1 MRLILMQFVTVDG
14 VCQGPG
20 APDEDVSD
28 GFTHG
33 GWLVPFIDERFIDVV
48 RDWTTRADA
57 FLFGRRTYEAFALA
71 WPAMD
76 DPDDPV
82 ASALNGRPKYV
93 ATRTLTT
100 TTWQPATILDGDLT
114 AQVGGL
120 KAQPGRELQVHG
132 SASLGWWLL
141 DAGLVDELRLV
152 VAPVI
157 LGDGH
162 RLLPA
167 GTAATGLRLLRHEQT
182 PAGLG
187 LHVYETAGEPSFGTY
202 GAGGDGAAVDGDR

>member
-1 MRLILMQFVTVDG
+1 MRLVLMQFVTVDG

-20 APDEDVSD
+20 APDEDTTD
-28 GFTHG
+28 GFTRG
-33 GWLVPFIDERFIDVV
+33 GWLVPFLEEHFLAIV
-48 RDWTTRADA
+48 RDWTVQADA
-57 FLFGRRTYEAFALA
+57 FLFGRRTYEAFAVA

-82 ASALNGRPKYV
+82 ATALNRRPKYV

-100 TTWQPATILDGDLT
+100 APWQPATILGGDLP
-114 AQVGGL
+114 AEVGEL
-120 KAQPGRELQVHG
+120 KAQPGREVQVHG
-132 SASLGWWLL
+132 SATLGRWLL

-157 LGDGH
+157 LGTGR
-162 RLLPA
+162 RLLPP
-167 GTAATGLRLLRHEQT
+167 GTAPAGLSLVRHEQT

-187 LHVYETAGEPSFGTY
+187 IHVYETAGEPAFGTY
-202 GAGGDGAAVDGDR
+202 GSEH